1 MMNDCRLFTIAEVAK
16 RLRVSRS
23 WLDRARREGRF
34 AGELHLGKRVLFSE
48 QSLNEW
54 LAEQAKQPE
63 AA

>member
-1 MMNDCRLFTIAEVAK
+1 MNEFGNLLSLAEVAA

-23 WLDRARREGRF
+23 WVSRARREGRF
-34 AGELHLGKRVLFSE
+34 APELQLGKRVVIAETALA
-48 QSLNEW
+48 EW